1 MEQSQNSG
9 EQPSWPHDRPSVGAL
24 TQSAS
29 MPLRTACST
38 PVSSPGLFSPTPSRH
53 VFHASSLSESNTPAP
68 PAGGPFLHPLQ
79 THKVRETHKALID
92 NDNVTGRKVINQY
105 EVIEEIGRG
114 MHGKVKLAR
123 NLETSDNV
131 AIKIIPRFSKKRRL
145 GKVTAMSPEDKTKK
159 EIAILKKIRH
169 PNVVALLE
177 IIDDPE
183 LKKIYMVLEHVELGE
198 VVWRKKGLPH
208 VCLYERRR
216 IEREMRGEPPSQQ
229 EIQYDEML
237 ERRQA
242 LKELKRAR
250 MAQNYGGPANYWSV
264 EHGAADESSSVAW
277 SRISSKEEVH
287 DISCSHPSR
296 SASPT
301 SFQYQSRRPS
311 AASFS
316 VAGPTELSED
326 VYWDDNIV
334 TPGPLTADID
344 PVAAID
350 GLDEDGSRYRRRSP
364 SMADSIISHM
374 SSIDYNPH
382 VHDPF
387 TDDYSYVPCF
397 TFDQA
402 RSAFRDTVLGLEY
415 LHYQGV
421 VHRDIKPANLLWS
434 KDHRVKISDFGVSY
448 FGRPIRDGE
457 PDETVSESEAKDF
470 DNDLELAKTV
480 GTPAFFAPELCYT
493 DLDKEQPKV
502 SEQIDV
508 WSLGVTLYCLIFARI
523 PFLAEDEFQMFK
535 KIATEDVYISRRR
548 LAPVHPST
556 SPSGTSLYKRQ
567 NSRPYRDDNDVVY
580 EDVDNLLYDL
590 LRQMLTKNPE
600 KRIRLKDIK
609 RHPWVVQGLA
619 NPRAW
624 AEETDP
630 ARPLGGHKIQVDE
643 KEMSAA
649 VVPLTFLERA
659 RSAVK
664 KAVGKV
670 IHPLGERSDSRTRR
684 RADSS
689 AASSTGENYYRS
701 MPNTPHYTVDRRS
714 MFMPDDYLGAR
725 HTSPSVDHSLT
736 ASATIGAP
744 QSDAGHGS
752 RTSLLTG
759 SDMNRS
765 ASGLSEAFAHD
776 APPPVGRSWHRAT
789 ASQSKLGNQ
798 FLSLSPV
805 LTEPAKIHPLTNDAS
820 ADNKQKAALF
830 NSLDKRATAQVG
842 LSRPMVSAGSHPG
855 AASIL
860 VKRPIDQD
868 KTSISAYASPLSSS
882 PVTFP
887 SYRNAHPKSDPDF
900 QARREVGLI
909 GQIDS
914 TDDLASQADSTK
926 ALASSPESSIAAHLD
941 MAARRADGF
950 GQILPS
956 TKPRPISLQ
965 QVGYGGRDSAQA
977 TVKSA
982 STDSMEVLATPL
994 TSPSET
1000 TSPVATAPT
1009 SKGTSEKILAFQSD
1023 PSLPALLSNASSVSA
1038 DMEGELLGKP
1048 GVVPNQAPLPGAG
1061 EPLNSESLSKV
1072 DNGYTAEQSLFSNAP
1087 AMESGPLAVQ
1097 LDQSTPQS
1105 PVQPVADEYPAED
1118 PEDDDNSDDGFWL
1131 MTKSKRKTLS
1141 PAPRRRP
1148 FEARRRDT
1156 NLSNISVA
1164 SDETAKRVVLHPE
1177 DTGA

>member
-1 MEQSQNSG
+1 M
-9 EQPSWPHDRPSVGAL
+9 
-24 TQSAS
+24 
-29 MPLRTACST
+29 
-38 PVSSPGLFSPTPSRH
+38 
-53 VFHASSLSESNTPAP
+53 
-68 PAGGPFLHPLQ
+68 
-79 THKVRETHKALID
+79 
-92 NDNVTGRKVINQY
+92 INQY

-216 IEREMRGEPPSQQ
+216 VEREMRGEAPSLQ

-242 LKELKRAR
+242 IKDLKRAR
-250 MAQNYGGPANYWSV
+250 MAQNYNNGSANNYWSV

-277 SRISSKEEVH
+277 SRLSSKE
-287 DISCSHPSR
+287 DYDLSSSHPSR
-296 SASPT
+296 SSSPT

-344 PVAAID
+344 PVAAFD
-350 GLDEDGSRYRRRSP
+350 GFDEDGSRYRRRSP

-415 LHYQGV
+415 LHYQGI

-457 PDETVSESEAKDF
+457 PDEPVSESEAKDF

-535 KIATEDVYISRRR
+535 KIATEDVHISRRR

-556 SPSGTSLYKRQ
+556 SPAGTSLYKRQ

-580 EDVDNLLYDL
+580 EEVDNLLYDL

-600 KRIRLKDIK
+600 KRIRLRDIK

-624 AEETDP
+624 AEDTDP
-630 ARPLGGHKIQVDE
+630 ARPLGDRKIQVDE

-689 AASSTGENYYRS
+689 AASSTGDNYYRS
-701 MPNTPHYTVDRRS
+701 MPTTPHHNVDRRV
-714 MFMPDDYLGAR
+714 FMPDDFLGSR
-725 HTSPSVDHSLT
+725 HNSPSVDNSLT

-744 QSDAGHGS
+744 QSDAGYGS

-759 SDMNRS
+759 SALNRS
-765 ASGLSEAFAHD
+765 GSGLSEVFAHE
-776 APPPVGRSWHRAT
+776 PPPTVGRSWHRAT

-798 FLSLSPV
+798 FLSLTPV
-805 LTEPAKIHPLTNDAS
+805 LAEPAKIHPLTNDPPAS
-820 ADNKQKAALF
+820 GTDNRQKTILF

-842 LSRPMVSAGSHPG
+842 LSRPMVSSGSHPG

-860 VKRPIDQD
+860 VKRPIDQS

-887 SYRNAHPKSDPDF
+887 SYRNAHPQSDPDF
-900 QARREVGLI
+900 QSRREGGMI
-909 GQIDS
+909 EQIDS
-914 TDDLASQADSTK
+914 MDDLASQADSTK

-941 MAARRADGF
+941 MAARRADGL
-950 GQILPS
+950 GQILPTS
-956 TKPRPISLQ
+956 KPRPMSLQ
-965 QVGYGGRDSAQA
+965 QVGYAGMDSAQG

-982 STDSMEVLATPL
+982 STDSMEVVATPL

-1048 GVVPNQAPLPGAG
+1048 GVVPSQEPLPGAG
-1061 EPLNSESLSKV
+1061 EPLNAESLSKI
-1072 DNGYTAEQSLFSNAP
+1072 DNGYPAEQSVFSNPP

-1097 LDQSTPQS
+1097 LDRSVPQS
-1105 PVQPVADEYPAED
+1105 PVQPVADEQCPAED
-1118 PEDDDNSDDGFWL
+1118 PDDDDNSDDGFWL
-1131 MTKSKRKTLS
+1131 MAKSKRKTLS

-1177 DTGA
+1177 DTGV

>member
-1 MEQSQNSG
+1 M
-9 EQPSWPHDRPSVGAL
+9 
-24 TQSAS
+24 
-29 MPLRTACST
+29 
-38 PVSSPGLFSPTPSRH
+38 
-53 VFHASSLSESNTPAP
+53 
-68 PAGGPFLHPLQ
+68 
-79 THKVRETHKALID
+79 
-92 NDNVTGRKVINQY
+92 INQY

-123 NLETSDNV
+123 NLETNENV

-145 GKVTAMSPEDKTKK
+145 GKVTAVSPEDKTKR

-216 IEREMRGEPPSQQ
+216 AEREMRGEDRSLQ

-242 LKELKRAR
+242 LKDLKRAR
-250 MAQNYGGPANYWSV
+250 LAQNYNAPANYWSV
-264 EHGAADESSSVAW
+264 EHGAADEGSSVAW
-277 SRISSKEEVH
+277 SRISSKE
-287 DISCSHPSR
+287 DFDMAYDHPSR
-296 SASPT
+296 STSPT
-301 SFQYQSRRPS
+301 SFQHASRRPS
-311 AASFS
+311 IASLS

-326 VYWDDNIV
+326 VYWEDNIM
-334 TPGPLTADID
+334 TPGPLTADMD
-344 PVAAID
+344 PVAALD
-350 GLDEDGSRYRRRSP
+350 GDDEDGSRFRRRSP

-402 RSAFRDTVLGLEY
+402 RSAFRDTVLGLDY

-448 FGRPIRDGE
+448 FGRPIREGE
-457 PDETVSESEAKDF
+457 PDEPVSESEAKDF

-523 PFLAEDEFQMFK
+523 PFLAEDEYQMFR
-535 KIATEDVYISRRR
+535 KIATEDVYIPRRR

-600 KRIRLKDIK
+600 KRIRVKDIK

-619 NPRAW
+619 NPMAW

-630 ARPLGGHKIQVDE
+630 ARPQGGRKIQVDE
-643 KEMSAA
+643 KDLSAA

-670 IHPLGERSDSRTRR
+670 IHPLAERSDSRPRR

-689 AASSTGENYYRS
+689 VASSAGDFYRS
-701 MPNTPHYTVDRRS
+701 MPTTPHHTLDRRS
-714 MFMPDDYLGAR
+714 VFLQDDFFGSRYN
-725 HTSPSVDHSLT
+725 SPSVDHSPT
-736 ASATIGAP
+736 ASATIAAA

-752 RTSLLTG
+752 RTSLLTA
-759 SDMNRS
+759 SDASRS
-765 ASGLSEAFAHD
+765 GAGLAETFAREAQ
-776 APPPVGRSWHRAT
+776 PTPSRGWHRAT
-789 ASQSKLGNQ
+789 ASQGKLGNQ
-798 FLSLSPV
+798 FLSLTPV
-805 LTEPAKIHPLTNDAS
+805 IAGPSNMQPFAYDGFAHGNRGIFPSSRDLEPIA
-820 ADNKQKAALF
+820 ADGKPRTGLFSNPDKQAP
-830 NSLDKRATAQVG
+830 AQVG
-842 LSRPMVSAGSHPG
+842 LSRPMVAAGNISG
-855 AASIL
+855 VASIL
-860 VKRPIDQD
+860 AKRPIDQD
-868 KTSISAYASPLSSS
+868 RISASAYTSPLSSS
-882 PVTFP
+882 PVAFP
-887 SYRNAHPKSDPDF
+887 AYRHAHPKSDPDF
-900 QARREVGLI
+900 QSRRDVGLVS
-909 GQIDS
+909 QIDS
-914 TDDLASQADSTK
+914 MDDLASQADSTK
-926 ALASSPESSIAAHLD
+926 ALASSPDSSIAAHLD
-941 MAARRADGF
+941 MAGIIGRAPGS
-950 GQILPS
+950 QNQTRAS
-956 TKPRPISLQ
+956 SKPRPVSLQ
-965 QVGYGGRDSAQA
+965 QVNYLEQDTYGAR
-977 TVKSA
+977 TTNKST
-982 STDSMEVLATPL
+982 STDSMEALGTPL
-994 TSPSET
+994 TSPSDT
-1000 TSPVATAPT
+1000 MSPVATAPT

-1023 PSLPALLSNASSVSA
+1023 PSLPALMSNASSVSA
-1038 DMEGELLGKP
+1038 DMEAELLGRP
-1048 GVVPNQAPLPGAG
+1048 GIVPSQAPLPGAG
-1061 EPLNSESLSKV
+1061 EQPGSDSFAKAE
-1072 DNGYTAEQSLFSNAP
+1072 NGYVGEQPVFANAS

-1097 LDQSTPQS
+1097 LDATAPLH
-1105 PVQPVADEYPAED
+1105 PAEPVPD
-1118 PEDDDNSDDGFWL
+1118 EHCPAEVPDDDDASDDDGFWL
-1131 MTKSKRKTLS
+1131 MAKSKKKTLS
-1141 PAPRRRP
+1141 PAPRRRPP

-1164 SDETAKRVVLHPE
+1164 SDETAKRVILHPE
-1177 DTGA
+1177 DDIWQAGG